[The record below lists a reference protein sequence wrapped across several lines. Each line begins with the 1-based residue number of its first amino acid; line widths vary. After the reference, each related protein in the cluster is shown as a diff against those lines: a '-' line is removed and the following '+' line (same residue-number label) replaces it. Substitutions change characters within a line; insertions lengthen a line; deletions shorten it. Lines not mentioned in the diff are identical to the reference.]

1 MFSVNNMRQPQILH
15 FDEGADIFKK
25 QPTIA
30 SEWKQRASTTFSS
43 VFTIMKCNL
52 QAKTLSIFFRTKF
65 NWNARV

>member
-43 VFTIMKCNL
+43 VFYNYEMQSSSRNTFN
-52 QAKTLSIFFRTKF
+52 IFP
-65 NWNARV
+65 NEI